1 MRASLLTTART
12 LLVTLWAGS
21 LWTVG
26 YLAAPV
32 LFATLPDRTLA
43 GSIAGSLFRAE
54 AWLSLV
60 CGILLLVIFRA
71 DTHLPSRRTC
81 TRIVIGMLLCVLIGY
96 FALQPFMAEIR
107 AAAANNGGVMDE
119 ILRAR
124 FGLLHGIASGI
135 YFLQSLLAV
144 ALVVKTTQLHRPT
157 IS

>member
-1 MRASLLTTART
+1 MRAYLLTHART

-26 YLAAPV
+26 YLAAP
-32 LFATLPDRTLA
+32 LFFATLPDRTLA
-43 GSIAGSLFRAE
+43 GTIAGTLFRAE

-60 CGILLLVIFRA
+60 CGILLLVIFRT
-71 DTHLPSRRTC
+71 DTHLPSRKTC

-124 FGLLHGIASGI
+124 FGMLHGVASVI
-135 YFLQSLLAV
+135 YFLQSALAV
-144 ALVVKTTQLHRPT
+144 ALVVKTTQALHPT
-157 IS
+157 NN

>member
-1 MRASLLTTART
+1 MRVSLLTTART

-26 YLAAPV
+26 YLVAPV

-60 CGILLLVIFRA
+60 CGILLLAIFRA
-71 DTHLPSRRTC
+71 DTHLPSRKTC
-81 TRIVIGMLLCVLIGY
+81 TRIVIGMLLCVLVGY
-96 FALQPFMAEIR
+96 FALQPFMAELR

-124 FGLLHGIASGI
+124 FGLCTVLP
-135 YFLQSLLAV
+135 V
-144 ALVVKTTQLHRPT
+144 AFIFYKAC
-157 IS
+157 